1 MSWVAIAVLVAVIYV
16 CVLIVTLA
24 LLRAAKRAD
33 EAPGGAEAVAAE
45 GRRFAR
51 EEEIQLTPEDAAF
64 LERLG
69 RR

>member
-1 MSWVAIAVLVAVIYV
+1 MSWVAIAIVVAVLYV
-16 CVLIVTLA
+16 CVVTVVIA

-33 EAPGGAEAVAAE
+33 EAPGGVEAVAVEE
-45 GRRFAR
+45 GRFAR
-51 EEEIQLTPEDAAF
+51 EEGLQLTPEDAAF